1 MREESAVRPYAHR
14 MTCIA
19 CLLIG
24 MTASPRL
31 LAQEQADDAG
41 ADDDTGPRDPATDR
55 PKVTPPKLKRGVEL
69 ERPADSELAS
79 LWLALTIDEAGD
91 VTQASI
97 EDNAGVDEEFERKV
111 LEAAYRLEF
120 EPARLG
126 EQPVSVRFRYQ
137 LRLLASATPKA
148 TPAPTAAETATPPDA
163 APPPQKPSEQAALPP
178 ATGDDEP
185 VYEAT
190 AEVEGPPEAV
200 SSHRL
205 EAEELTDMP
214 GTRGDPIRAVEV
226 LPGVGRGDGDPILR
240 GSSSNESRV
249 LFDGAPVP
257 ILYHFGGITSFVQG
271 RLVSRIDYQPGNF
284 SARYGRISG
293 GLINVESREP
303 RRDKLH
309 LMLDI
314 SMLESAAL
322 VETPIGADTGVALA
336 ARRSNIDFVFEN
348 FVPEDSYSVLAA
360 PVYWDYQA
368 FLSHHLDKHH
378 TLRFTSYGS
387 RDHLSLLISEPQETD
402 PSLRGEVSGGIEFHR
417 VQLALESKFD
427 DFDSR
432 IQITYGRQLL
442 EQQLGPL
449 TSEFKAHEVFAR
461 ADTRYRVG
469 NAFEIRS
476 GLDFDYYVL
485 DGSYQGN
492 RPPQFEGDPAAS
504 ASLAS
509 SQLISVRDTPYTLS
523 PAAYVEAAVRPVDP
537 LEITLGLRGDYFE
550 HLRAFTLDPRL
561 GVRYAVTP
569 ETTLKAGVGRYTQM
583 PEYYLSIPGLGNPDL
598 EPYYAIHTSAGVEQK
613 LGDELEVGVE
623 GFYKHLDN
631 RVVATPEQQP
641 PYFIN
646 DGEGRIYGAELS
658 AKLHTGDTKGFLAYT
673 LSRSERK
680 DRDDAYRLFD
690 LDQTHLLSV
699 ALTQGLGKGWEVGA
713 RFRLT
718 SGDPTTPIIGAVY
731 DATTGQYVPRF
742 GKVNSE
748 RLPLYHQLDL
758 RVEKQWTLGD
768 VKLAAY
774 LDLINAYNAEHREG
788 TEYSYDY
795 TKSRPITGVPLFPSL
810 GFRGEL

>member
-1 MREESAVRPYAHR
+1 
-14 MTCIA
+14 
-19 CLLIG
+19 
-24 MTASPRL
+24 
-31 LAQEQADDAG
+31 
-41 ADDDTGPRDPATDR
+41 
-55 PKVTPPKLKRGVEL
+55 
-69 ERPADSELAS
+69 
-79 LWLALTIDEAGD
+79 
-91 VTQASI
+91 
-97 EDNAGVDEEFERKV
+97 
-111 LEAAYRLEF
+111 
-120 EPARLG
+120 
-126 EQPVSVRFRYQ
+126 
-137 LRLLASATPKA
+137 
-148 TPAPTAAETATPPDA
+148 
-163 APPPQKPSEQAALPP
+163 
-178 ATGDDEP
+178 
-185 VYEAT
+185 
-190 AEVEGPPEAV
+190 
-200 SSHRL
+200 
-205 EAEELTDMP
+205 MP

-226 LPGVGRGDGDPILR
+226 LPGVGRGDGDPVLR
-240 GSSSNESRV
+240 GASSNESKV

-314 SMLESAAL
+314 SLLESAAL
-322 VETPIGADTGVALA
+322 VESPIGKDTGVALA

-368 FLSHHLDKHH
+368 FLSHRIDEHH
-378 TLRFTSYGS
+378 TVRLTSYGS
-387 RDHLSLLISEPQETD
+387 RDHLSLLISDPQETD

-417 VQLALESKFD
+417 VQLAWESRFD
-427 DFDSR
+427 DFESR
-432 IQITYGRQLL
+432 VQATYGRQIL

-449 TSEFKAHEVFAR
+449 RSEFKAHEVFAR
-461 ADTRYRVG
+461 ADFRYRAG
-469 NAFEIRS
+469 NMLEIRS
-476 GLDFDYYVL
+476 GLDFDYYFL

-492 RPPQFEGDPAAS
+492 RPPQFEGDPNAG

-509 SQLISVRDTPYTLS
+509 SQLIFVEDTPYTLS

-561 GVRYAVTP
+561 GVRYAMTP
-569 ETTLKAGVGRYTQM
+569 ETTFKAGVGRYTQM

-613 LGDELEVGVE
+613 IGDELEAGVE
-623 GFYKHLDN
+623 GFYKHLDH
-631 RVVATPEQQP
+631 RVVATPDQQP

-646 DGEGRIYGAELS
+646 DGQGRIYGAEFS
-658 AKLHTGDTKGFLAYT
+658 AKLHTGDTRGFLAYT
-673 LSRSERK
+673 ISRSERQ
-680 DRDDAYRLFD
+680 DRDDPYRLFD
-690 LDQTHLLSV
+690 LDQTHLLSL

-758 RVEKQWTLGD
+758 RVEKQWALGEL
-768 VKLAAY
+768 KLAAY

-795 TKSRPITGVPLFPSL
+795 AKSRPITGVPLFPSL
-810 GFRGEL
+810 GLRGEL

>member
-1 MREESAVRPYAHR
+1 MRLHTHR
-14 MTCIA
+14 LACFA

-24 MTASPRL
+24 LTASSRSI
-31 LAQEQADDAG
+31 AQGAPQPDETAATGDA
-41 ADDDTGPRDPATDR
+41 PPAGK
-55 PKVTPPKLKRGVEL
+55 PKVTPPKLKQGVSV
-69 ERPADSELAS
+69 ERPDGSELSA
-79 LWLALTIDEAGD
+79 LWLSLTIDELGD
-91 VTQASI
+91 VTQADI
-97 EDNAGVDEEFERKV
+97 EDKTGVDEELERKV
-111 LEAAYRLEF
+111 LEAAYRLQF
-120 EPARLG
+120 EPARVG
-126 EQPVSVRFRYQ
+126 DEAVSVRFRYQ
-137 LRLLASATPKA
+137 LTLTLPASAASPSEPAAPAA
-148 TPAPTAAETATPPDA
+148 TPPPEAPDA
-163 APPPQKPSEQAALPP
+163 APPPQEKPQKAAPP
-178 ATGDDEP
+178 PPSPDEEP

-205 EAEELTDMP
+205 EAEDLKEMP

-240 GSSSNESRV
+240 GSSSNESKV

-303 RRDKLH
+303 RFDKLH

-322 VETPIGADTGVALA
+322 VETPIGKDTAVAVA

-348 FVPEDSYSVLAA
+348 FVPEGSYSVLAA

-368 FLSHHLDKHH
+368 FLSHHLDSHH
-378 TLRFTSYGS
+378 TLRLTTYGS
-387 RDHLSLLISEPQETD
+387 RDHLSLLISDPQETD

-417 VQLALESKFD
+417 VQLAWESKFD

-432 IQITYGRQLL
+432 VQVTYGRQLL
-442 EQQLGPL
+442 EQHLGPL

-461 ADTRYRVG
+461 ADMRYRVG
-469 NAFEIRS
+469 NSLEIRS

-492 RPPQFEGDPAAS
+492 RPPQFEGDPNAN

-509 SQLISVRDTPYTLS
+509 SQLIFIQDTPYTLS

-537 LEITLGLRGDYFE
+537 VEVTLGLRADYFE
-550 HLRAFTLDPRL
+550 HLKAFTLDPRL

-583 PEYYLSIPGLGNPDL
+583 PDYYLSIPGLGNPDL
-598 EPYYAIHTSAGVEQK
+598 KPYYAIHTSAGVEQRF
-613 LGDELEVGVE
+613 GEELEVGVE
-623 GFYKHLDN
+623 GFYKHLND
-631 RVVATPEQQP
+631 RVVATADQQP

-646 DGEGRIYGAELS
+646 DGQGRIYGAELS

-673 LSRSERK
+673 ISRSERK
-680 DRDDAYRLFD
+680 DRDEPYRLFD
-690 LDQTHLLSV
+690 LDQTHLLSL
-699 ALTQGLGKGWEVGA
+699 ALSQGLGKGWEVGA

-758 RVEKQWTLGD
+758 RVEKQWVLGE

>member
-1 MREESAVRPYAHR
+1 MRLHPHR
-14 MTCIA
+14 LSCFA

-24 MTASPRL
+24 LTASSRS
-31 LAQEQADDAG
+31 LAQGEPGDDPPDAGQEPADDK
-41 ADDDTGPRDPATDR
+41 
-55 PKVTPPKLKRGVEL
+55 PKVTPPKLKQGVRV
-69 ERPADSELAS
+69 ERPEGSKLSS
-79 LWLALTIDEAGD
+79 LWLSLTIDESGD

-97 EDNAGVDEEFERKV
+97 EDKASVDEELESKV

-120 EPARLG
+120 EPARVG
-126 EQPVSVRFRYQ
+126 ETAVSVRFRYQ
-137 LRLLASATPKA
+137 LELIAAPDPAPSGAATPGDAEQPKA
-148 TPAPTAAETATPPDA
+148 PNA
-163 APPPQKPSEQAALPP
+163 APPPKQKPGKSVPPTPAAE
-178 ATGDDEP
+178 DEP

-205 EAEELTDMP
+205 EAEDLKEMP
-214 GTRGDPIRAVEV
+214 GTRGDPIRAIEV

-240 GSSSNESRV
+240 GSSSNESKV

-303 RRDKLH
+303 RFDKLH

-322 VETPIGADTGVALA
+322 VETPIGQDTAVAVA

-348 FVPEDSYSVLAA
+348 FVPEGSYSVLAA

-368 FLSHHLDKHH
+368 FLSHHLDSHH
-378 TLRFTSYGS
+378 TLRLTSYGS
-387 RDHLSLLISEPQETD
+387 RDHLSLLISDPQETD

-417 VQLALESKFD
+417 VQLAWESTFD

-432 IQITYGRQLL
+432 VQVTYGRQLL
-442 EQQLGPL
+442 EQHLGPL

-461 ADTRYRVG
+461 ADMRYRVG
-469 NAFEIRS
+469 NALEIRS

-492 RPPQFEGDPAAS
+492 RPPQFEGDPSAN

-509 SQLISVRDTPYTLS
+509 SQLIFIQDTPYTLS
-523 PAAYVEAAVRPVDP
+523 PAAYVEAALRPVDP
-537 LEITLGLRGDYFE
+537 VEVTLGLRADYFE
-550 HLRAFTLDPRL
+550 HLKAFSLDPRL

-598 EPYYAIHTSAGVEQK
+598 KPYYAIHTSAGVEQRF
-613 LGDELEVGVE
+613 GDALEVGVE
-623 GFYKHLDN
+623 GFYKHLND
-631 RVVATPEQQP
+631 RVVATPDQQA

-646 DGEGRIYGAELS
+646 DGEGRIYGAEFS

-673 LSRSERK
+673 ISRSERK
-680 DRDDAYRLFD
+680 DRDEPYRLFD
-690 LDQTHLLSV
+690 LDQTHLLSLAV
-699 ALTQGLGKGWEVGA
+699 SQGLGKGWEVGA

-718 SGDPTTPIIGAVY
+718 SGDPTTPIVGAVY
-731 DATTGQYVPRF
+731 DATTGQYVPRY

-758 RVEKQWTLGD
+758 RVEKQWVVGD
-768 VKLAAY
+768 IKLAAY